1 MCFLNCNSLLTINYH
16 SIIRPLNEVSTFSG
30 LWSWPMLRLLYW
42 ILLTLEVSTENPVP
56 ECLIHNALHFTS
68 QLKVKITFIC
78 MFSFISSKLLW
89 ERRHVLLFLFLRRR
103 KCIFGEMNW
112 LAKVTQLII
121 CVSRLD
127 PKRLASY
134 TSVSLYLM
142 AFHPA
147 EPLANRSS
155 AAYKYLSS
163 FLLELSHCPVDSG
176 NSRISAILFMC
187 RVK

>member
-1 MCFLNCNSLLTINYH
+1 MRYRRSQASDQGPCSDCFIEFCWPLRSQQKTQFQSAWFIMPCVSHHSWKLKLLSYVCSH
-16 SIIRPLNEVSTFSG
+16 LF
-30 LWSWPMLRLLYW
+30 LLSYCEKGDMYCYFYFW
-42 ILLTLEVSTENPVP
+42 DKE
-56 ECLIHNALHFTS
+56 NAL
-68 QLKVKITFIC
+68 
-78 MFSFISSKLLW
+78 
-89 ERRHVLLFLFLRRR
+89 
-103 KCIFGEMNW
+103 FGEMNW

-163 FLLELSHCPVDSG
+163 FLLELSHHPVDSG
-176 NSRISAILFMC
+176 NNRISAILFMC